1 MRYKLKLLKTY
12 YIWGREINKRSERE
26 RASVLVLVTV
36 GLFGLWSLLIYG
48 FQSNALKDA
57 QTRLSL
63 IGNDVAALQSKKS
76 QIEQLSTTPDVQQL
90 IKRHADLKRQLEEL
104 ERRAI
109 AYNKR
114 YINPKDLSMM
124 LRDMAAASQGVRII
138 DLSTLAAIHPMDLPQ
153 DPLAQ
158 ESPDNKK
165 NTSGTI
171 NLGFAVVEPMYYRLV
186 LKGDFFGLMGY
197 LKRMEQLS
205 WRLYWDSFDYTI
217 DKYPEGIA
225 TITFYTL
232 KPVSDPSNPP
242 ANGGSP

>member
-1 MRYKLKLLKTY
+1 MGHMQQLLKSY
-12 YIWGREINKRSERE
+12 YLWGREINKLSERE
-26 RASVLVLVTV
+26 RISVLVLVLA
-36 GLFGLWSLLIYG
+36 GLFGVWSLLIYG
-48 FQSNALKDA
+48 LQSNALKTA

-63 IGNDVAALQSKKS
+63 VNNDVAALQTKKS
-76 QIEQLSTTPDVQQL
+76 QIENLSSTPDVQQL
-90 IKRHADLKRQLEEL
+90 IKRHDDLKRQLEEL
-104 ERRAI
+104 EQRAI

-114 YINPKDLSMM
+114 YIDPKDLSLM

-138 DLSTLAAIHPMDLPQ
+138 DLSTLASIHTMDLPQ

-158 ESPDNKK
+158 DSSGNKK

-171 NLGFAVVEPMYYRLV
+171 NLGFVVVEPMYYRLV
-186 LKGDFFGLMGY
+186 LKGSFFGLMSY

-232 KPVSDPSNPP
+232 KPVSAPSNPP
-242 ANGGSP
+242 VNGGTP